1 MGIKLYFLLSAL
13 LGNNLL
19 KDSCAKMGSLSA
31 RKKRT
36 YYLYYYIMLFSN
48 FIGGSFAA
56 KFLND
61 DWILIPYYHISS
73 CWQQERTE
81 LLLFSSKASNLTSR
95 VRWQI
100 ALDNCFPTRGYHKA
114 KDHQRWKS
122 PSSVQ
127 KICAQTLMRYTENLE
142 ILMCI
147 WINSQYF
154 LVFIANT
161 GNILTTV

>member
-61 DWILIPYYHISS
+61 DWILIPLSS
-73 CWQQERTE
+73 
-81 LLLFSSKASNLTSR
+81 LLLAAGELKNCCCSSKASNLTSR

-161 GNILTTV
+161 GKI